1 MLNTKFLHAA
11 FCIVRIIYGLAQISL
26 SLIVQA
32 SYIMSLTKEHI
43 TPSLTIWVFCSVS
56 LFVFSLL
63 TVFSTSKRESPVSER
78 IRARSSNLNVQ
89 VGHSLIR

>member
-11 FCIVRIIYGLAQISL
+11 FWIVRIIYGLAQISL

-43 TPSLTIWVFCSVS
+43 TTIPYDMGF
-56 LFVFSLL
+56 LFSIIVCIFAVDGFFDIKKEIAGFRKDPCTEL
-63 TVFSTSKRESPVSER
+63 
-78 IRARSSNLNVQ
+78 
-89 VGHSLIR
+89 

>member
-1 MLNTKFLHAA
+1 MPNTKFIHAA
-11 FCIVRIIYGLAQISL
+11 FCVTRIIYGLAQISL

-32 SYIMSLTKEHI
+32 SYMMRLTKEHI
-43 TPSLTIWVFCSVS
+43 TTIPYDMGF
-56 LFVFSLL
+56 LL
-63 TVFSTSKRESPVSER
+63 SIIVCIFAVDGFSTSKRESPVSER